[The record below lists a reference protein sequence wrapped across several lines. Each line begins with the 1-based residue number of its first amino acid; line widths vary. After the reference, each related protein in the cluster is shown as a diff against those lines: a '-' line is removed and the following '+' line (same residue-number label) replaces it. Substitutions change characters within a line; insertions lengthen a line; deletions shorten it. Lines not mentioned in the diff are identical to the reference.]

1 MRIGTSL
8 VEVGQYNEKVVLNA
22 LRRLGPASQRDIAA
36 STQLSV
42 QTVSAIVRHLLSIDV
57 LREIGTDFRGRGRP
71 HVIVDLVPEAAYSIG
86 VHVDPAVTSLVMLDM
101 KGRVVASSDSDE
113 PTLAD
118 PVEAMKQTA
127 GRIRELVERT
137 GVPEDRI
144 VGVCMAVPGVVDVA
158 NGSLRESVWLPEWQD
173 APLGALLAEG
183 LGAEKPIPVVKDTIS
198 ASIGECWVRGGGILD
213 STMVFVYLGAGIG
226 LGLAVDGEPLAGASG
241 NSGEVGTILKTLGM
255 FEEDSD
261 GGLDNDP
268 ALLVERAHGKGAID
282 GDLPPRADHH
292 AVREALHQVC
302 DKAENGNQEARDIL
316 QAAAQRIATLTV
328 GAVELIDADLIV
340 LGGPYFKELQ
350 PYYQK
355 AVEDLLAESATQ
367 RHRDVQ
373 IMESIMDEDAGAIGA
388 AAVVL
393 DRRYTPR
400 SRRTRMET
408 TPAKEAT
415 QEA

>member
-127 GRIRELVERT
+127 GRIRELAERT

-183 LGAEKPIPVVKDTIS
+183 LGAEKPFRLS
-198 ASIGECWVRGGGILD
+198 
-213 STMVFVYLGAGIG
+213 
-226 LGLAVDGEPLAGASG
+226 
-241 NSGEVGTILKTLGM
+241 KTR
-255 FEEDSD
+255 F
-261 GGLDNDP
+261 
-268 ALLVERAHGKGAID
+268 
-282 GDLPPRADHH
+282 
-292 AVREALHQVC
+292 
-302 DKAENGNQEARDIL
+302 
-316 QAAAQRIATLTV
+316 
-328 GAVELIDADLIV
+328 
-340 LGGPYFKELQ
+340 
-350 PYYQK
+350 
-355 AVEDLLAESATQ
+355 
-367 RHRDVQ
+367 RHRSVNAGCAVAASWIQ
-373 IMESIMDEDAGAIGA
+373 RWSSYTWVPESDLAWRSMVSRLPERP
-388 AAVVL
+388 V
-393 DRRYTPR
+393 TPVKWAQ
-400 SRRTRMET
+400 S
-408 TPAKEAT
+408 
-415 QEA
+415 